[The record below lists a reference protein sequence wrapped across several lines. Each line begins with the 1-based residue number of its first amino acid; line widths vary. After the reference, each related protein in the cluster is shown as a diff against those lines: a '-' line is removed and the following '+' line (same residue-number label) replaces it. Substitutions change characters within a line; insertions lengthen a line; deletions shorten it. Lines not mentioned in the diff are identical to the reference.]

1 MNTFDYIVVGLFA
14 LVIVC
19 FMFWPYF
26 NLTYLKD
33 IANELEGIKEEM
45 EKLNEVVRRKN

>member
-14 LVIVC
+14 VVFFF

-26 NLTYLKD
+26 SLTYLRD
-33 IANELEGIKEEM
+33 IANELERIKEEM
-45 EKLNEVVRRKN
+45 EKLNEGIRRKN